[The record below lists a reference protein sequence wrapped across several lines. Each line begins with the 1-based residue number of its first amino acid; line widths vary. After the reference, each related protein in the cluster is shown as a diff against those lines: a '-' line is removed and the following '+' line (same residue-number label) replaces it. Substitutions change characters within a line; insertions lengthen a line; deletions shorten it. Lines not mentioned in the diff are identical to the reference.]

1 MTESSEE
8 VLADPV
14 GVIVRMVS
22 NVEKHLNADR
32 VRDIVC
38 TLVRSRAGRRNL
50 AQALHDNPSL
60 LRTGKP
66 PAPFRVA
73 KLLMA
78 LHEAG
83 AQDTALPRCG
93 ECGRPRPYVGSRS
106 GGRWGCSPC
115 FDKPATCAGCHQQ
128 RRVVSRD
135 RHGQPRCAKCPDA
148 DGDPV
153 KELTQL
159 ITGLDPALDADTVRT

>member
-1 MTESSEE
+1 MTENSEE

-14 GVIVRMVS
+14 GMIVWLVS
-22 NVEKHLNADR
+22 NVEKHLDADH

-38 TLVRSRAGRRNL
+38 NLVRSRAGRRNL

-78 LHEAG
+78 LREAG
-83 AQDTALPRCG
+83 ARDTALPHCG

-115 FDKPATCAGCHQQ
+115 FDKPAVCAG
-128 RRVVSRD
+128 
-135 RHGQPRCAKCPDA
+135 GN
-148 DGDPV
+148 
-153 KELTQL
+153 
-159 ITGLDPALDADTVRT
+159 